1 MKKVIKSGISL
12 ILVLLLTFS
21 LISCNKAVD
30 EKEATPSVWDSATY
44 LEDKE
49 FGEGSK
55 SVEVKVK
62 AEDKTV
68 TFTVNTEKETVGAA
82 LLEHKLISGEQ
93 GDFGMYIKK
102 VNGILAD
109 YDVDKSYWA
118 FYINGE
124 YATSGVDTTP
134 IVEGESYSLEYT
146 K

>member
-1 MKKVIKSGISL
+1 MKKVIKSGISI
-12 ILVLLLTFS
+12 ILALLLVFS
-21 LISCNKAVD
+21 LISCNKA
-30 EKEATPSVWDSATY
+30 EKEKDVQPSLWDSATY
-44 LEDKE
+44 TEDKE
-49 FGEGSK
+49 FGKGSK
-55 SVEVKVK
+55 KVEVKVK
-62 AEDKTV
+62 AEDKTI
-68 TFTVNTEKETVGAA
+68 TFTVNTEKETVGEA
-82 LLEHKLISGEQ
+82 LLEHKLIA
-93 GDFGMYIKK
+93 GDESEYGLYVKT

>member
-1 MKKVIKSGISL
+1 MKKVIKSGISI
-12 ILVLLLTFS
+12 ILALLLVFS
-21 LISCNKAVD
+21 LISCNKA
-30 EKEATPSVWDSATY
+30 EENKATSLWDSATY

-49 FGEGSK
+49 FGKGSK
-55 SVEVKVK
+55 KVEVKVK
-62 AEDKTV
+62 AEDKTI
-68 TFTVNTEKETVGAA
+68 TFTVNTEKETVGEA

-93 GDFGMYIKK
+93 GDFGLYIKK